1 MAYIGENCPVCGAVF
16 TEADDI
22 VVCPECGTPHHRG
35 CYSAHGG
42 CANAEKHAEGFAW
55 TPSNP
60 APSMGGMQ
68 PVPQDAAGT
77 VICPRCGAP
86 NAAEEPVC
94 TNCGARLYLRP
105 TPMPPMPQGQMPDWS
120 NAPYVAGG
128 TLISPDETIG
138 GNTVRDTAQ
147 YVRVAAHRYIPKFYK
162 LEKKGGKVSWNW
174 AAFFFAPYWFF
185 YRKLYA
191 VGSILLVLL
200 LAVSAATTTPRYIE
214 KSDAVSEAAEQVRNA
229 QQLSD
234 EDFAAYEEKLTAFS
248 TLPEVLISAG
258 VEIAV
263 HLFAGLFGNFF
274 YKRRIDGQVQKL
286 CALVP
291 SGEDRQI
298 LLFRQGGVS
307 FLAAIGS
314 ILLYR
319 FALQGIYLAI
329 SSFLT

>member
-22 VVCPECGTPHHRG
+22 VVCPECGTPHHRS
-35 CYSAHGG
+35 CYFAHEG
-42 CANAEKHAEGFAW
+42 CANAEKHAEGFSW

-68 PVPQDAAGT
+68 PVPQNAPGT
-77 VICPRCGAP
+77 VICPRCGAQ

-94 TNCGARLYLRP
+94 ANCGARLYLNAPVPFMPP
-105 TPMPPMPQGQMPDWS
+105 TPMLG
-120 NAPYVAGG
+120 AVGTPYVAGG

-147 YVRVAAHRYIPKFYK
+147 NIRVAAHRYIPKFYK
-162 LEKKGGKVSWNW
+162 LEKKGKKVSWNW
-174 AAFFFAPYWFF
+174 AAFFFGPYWFF

-200 LAVSAATTTPRYIE
+200 LAVSAATTTPRYLE
-214 KSDAVSEAAEQVRNA
+214 KAGAVSEAAEQFARA
-229 QQLSD
+229 QEEIRD
-234 EDFAAYEEKLTAFS
+234 EDFAAYEEKLAAFS

-263 HLFAGLFGNFF
+263 HLFAGLFGNFL
-274 YKRRIDGQVQKL
+274 YKRRVDEQVQKL

-291 SGEDRQI
+291 PGEDRQV
-298 LLFRQGGVS
+298 LLLRQGGIS
-307 FLAAIGS
+307 FLAAAGS
-314 ILLYR
+314 MLLFR
-319 FALQGIYLAI
+319 FASQGIYLAI